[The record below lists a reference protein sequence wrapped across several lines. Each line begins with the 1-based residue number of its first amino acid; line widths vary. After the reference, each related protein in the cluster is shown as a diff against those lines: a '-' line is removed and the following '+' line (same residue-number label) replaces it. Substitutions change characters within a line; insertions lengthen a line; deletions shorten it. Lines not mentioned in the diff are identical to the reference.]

1 MRNYKEKGQKLT
13 TFSKDVYLFLGSLSN
28 HSLQTIPPGGMV
40 SEADVCRSG
49 FVPPLIGDDLHVV
62 VLDDSK
68 TDGGS
73 SQVDAQSPGSLH
85 LELDLV
91 GDLGWKY

>member
-1 MRNYKEKGQKLT
+1 MAK
-13 TFSKDVYLFLGSLSN
+13 FSQDVHLFLGSLPDD
-28 HSLQTIPPGGMV
+28 SLQTVPPGGIL
-40 SEADVCRSG
+40 SEADVSRSG
-49 FVPPLIGDDLHVV
+49 LVPPLIGDDLHGV
-62 VLDDSK
+62 VLDDSN

-91 GDLGWKY
+91 GDL